1 MAVKQ
6 FKPTTPS
13 RRFYSVSDFSSLSK
27 NSQPE
32 KKLLAKKSRSG
43 GRNNLGRMTA
53 INKGGGHKKRY
64 RIIDFKRS
72 KIDIPGTVATIE
84 YDPNRTARIALI
96 HYTDGEKR
104 YILAPDRLKVG
115 QVISA
120 GEKAE
125 IKPGN
130 SLPLRC
136 IPTGESVHN
145 IELKRGKGGQL
156 VRSAGGSAQLAAKEG
171 KYAFIKLPSG
181 EMRKVLAE
189 CFATIGV
196 VSNPEHKNIKLGKAG
211 RSRWLGRRPHT
222 RGVAKNPVDHPMGGG
237 EGKSAGGR
245 HPCTPAGKP
254 TKGYKTRS
262 NKRTDK
268 FIVRKRQNKRRK

>member
-13 RRFYSVSDFSSLSK
+13 RRYYSVADFSTLTK
-27 NSQPE
+27 NKGPE
-32 KKLLAKKSRSG
+32 KGLLAKKSRTG
-43 GRNNLGRMTA
+43 GRNNRGRMTA
-53 INKGGGHKKRY
+53 INKGGGHKRRY
-64 RIIDFKRS
+64 RLIDFKRN
-72 KIDIPGTVATIE
+72 KRDIPGTVAAIE

-96 HYTDGEKR
+96 HYVDGEKR

-115 QVISA
+115 MTVSA
-120 GEKAE
+120 GENAP
-125 IKPGN
+125 IQVGN
-130 SLPLRC
+130 SLPLRA

-145 IELKRGKGGQL
+145 IELKIGKGGQL
-156 VRSAGGSAQLAAKEG
+156 VRSAGVSAQLAAKEG

-181 EMRKVLAE
+181 EMRKILAD
-189 CFATIGV
+189 CYATVGT
-196 VSNPEHKNIKLGKAG
+196 VSHPEHKNIKLGKAG

-245 HPCTPAGKP
+245 HPCTPKGKP

-268 FIVRKRQNKRRK
+268 FIVRKRQSKRRK